1 MMSDDM
7 AVDTETKNNF
17 LEMTRIRKSFGGMTA
32 LQDVSLSVA
41 KGEVVCIIGPSGC
54 GKSTLLRTANWLTP
68 ADAGEVRLDGE
79 LIGTVPDMRS
89 TSMQAS
95 SLNAVRERIGM
106 VFQQFNVW
114 PHMNVLENVVCPQ
127 MVVAKRDRD
136 IAEKKALAALTEVGL
151 ENKKTDWPDNLSGGQ
166 KQRLAIARVLA
177 MDPVLMLLDE
187 PTSAL
192 DPELVSGVLAVL
204 KKLAEKGMTMIIVTH
219 ELGFAR
225 SVADRVVF
233 MEGGQIIE
241 DGSPDTILRSPSTKR
256 LQFFL
261 EKLNITAFK
270 PKSDAATHRSMKSE
284 LKI

>member
-1 MMSDDM
+1 ME
-7 AVDTETKNNF
+7 VDTKPKGNF
-17 LEMTRIRKSFGGMTA
+17 LEIIKIRKSFAGMTA
-32 LQDVSLSVA
+32 LQDVSLSVP

-68 ADAGEVRLDGE
+68 ADAGEVRLNGE
-79 LIGTVPDMRS
+79 LVGAMPDPRS
-89 TSMQAS
+89 TSKQARG
-95 SLNAVRERIGM
+95 LNAVRARIGM

-114 PHMNVLENVVCPQ
+114 PHMNVMENVVCPQ
-127 MVVAKRDRD
+127 MVVGKRDRD
-136 IAEKKALAALTEVGL
+136 IAEKKALAALAEVGL
-151 ENKKTDWPDNLSGGQ
+151 EDKKMDWPDNLSGGQ

-204 KKLAEKGMTMIIVTH
+204 KQLAEKGMTMIIVTH

-225 SVADRVVF
+225 SVADRVIF

-241 DGSPDTILRSPSTKR
+241 EGPPNLILRSPSTKR
-256 LQFFL
+256 LQCFL

-270 PKSDAATHRSMKSE
+270 PKSDVANHRAIN
-284 LKI
+284 LI

>member
-1 MMSDDM
+1 M

-79 LIGTVPDMRS
+79 LVGTVPDMRS

-204 KKLAEKGMTMIIVTH
+204 KQLAEKV
-219 ELGFAR
+219 
-225 SVADRVVF
+225 
-233 MEGGQIIE
+233 
-241 DGSPDTILRSPSTKR
+241 
-256 LQFFL
+256 
-261 EKLNITAFK
+261 
-270 PKSDAATHRSMKSE
+270 
-284 LKI
+284 

>member
-1 MMSDDM
+1 M
-7 AVDTETKNNF
+7 AVDTKPKGNF
-17 LEMTRIRKSFGGMTA
+17 LEIIKIRKSFAGMTA
-32 LQDVSLSVA
+32 LQDVSLSVP

-68 ADAGEVRLDGE
+68 ADTGEVRLNGE
-79 LIGTVPDMRS
+79 LVGAMPDPRS
-89 TSMQAS
+89 TSKQARA
-95 SLNAVRERIGM
+95 LNAVRARIGM

-127 MVVAKRDRD
+127 MVVGKRDRD
-136 IAEKKALAALTEVGL
+136 IAEKKALAALAEVGL
-151 ENKKTDWPDNLSGGQ
+151 EDKKMDWPDNLSGGQ

-204 KKLAEKGMTMIIVTH
+204 KQLAEKGMTMIIVTH

-225 SVADRVVF
+225 SVADRVLF

-241 DGSPDTILRSPSTKR
+241 EGPPNLILRSPSTKR
-256 LQFFL
+256 LQCFL

-270 PKSDAATHRSMKSE
+270 PKSDVATHRAIKSD
-284 LKI
+284 LRI

>member
-1 MMSDDM
+1 M
-7 AVDTETKNNF
+7 AVDTKPKGNF
-17 LEMTRIRKSFGGMTA
+17 LEIIKIRKSFAGMTA
-32 LQDVSLSVA
+32 LQDVSLSVP

-68 ADAGEVRLDGE
+68 ADAGEVRLNGK
-79 LIGTVPDMRS
+79 LVGAMPDPRS
-89 TSMQAS
+89 TSKQARD
-95 SLNAVRERIGM
+95 LNAVRARIGM

-114 PHMNVLENVVCPQ
+114 PHMNVMENVVCPQ
-127 MVVAKRDRD
+127 MVVGKRDRD
-136 IAEKKALAALTEVGL
+136 IAEKKALAALVEVGL
-151 ENKKTDWPDNLSGGQ
+151 EDKKMDWPDNLSGGQ

-204 KKLAEKGMTMIIVTH
+204 KQLAEKGMTMIIVTH

-225 SVADRVVF
+225 SVADRVLF

-241 DGSPDTILRSPSTKR
+241 EGPPNLILRSPSTKR
-256 LQFFL
+256 LQCFL

-270 PKSDAATHRSMKSE
+270 PKSDVANHRVIKSD
-284 LKI
+284 LRI

>member
-1 MMSDDM
+1 M
-7 AVDTETKNNF
+7 AVDTKPKGNF
-17 LEMTRIRKSFGGMTA
+17 LEIIKIRKSFAGMTA
-32 LQDVSLSVA
+32 LQDVSLSVP

-68 ADAGEVRLDGE
+68 ADAGEVRLNGE
-79 LIGTVPDMRS
+79 LVGAMPDPRS
-89 TSMQAS
+89 TSKQARD
-95 SLNAVRERIGM
+95 LNAVRARIGM

-114 PHMNVLENVVCPQ
+114 PHMNVMENVVCPQ
-127 MVVAKRDRD
+127 MVVGKRDRD
-136 IAEKKALAALTEVGL
+136 IAEKKALAALAEVGL
-151 ENKKTDWPDNLSGGQ
+151 EDKKMDWPDNLSGGQ

-204 KKLAEKGMTMIIVTH
+204 KQLAEKGMTMIIVTH

-225 SVADRVVF
+225 SVADRVLF

-241 DGSPDTILRSPSTKR
+241 EGPPNLILRSPSTKR
-256 LQFFL
+256 LQCFL
-261 EKLNITAFK
+261 EKLNMTAFK
-270 PKSDAATHRSMKSE
+270 PKSDVANHRAIKSD
-284 LKI
+284 LRI

>member
-1 MMSDDM
+1 MGDDM

-17 LEMTRIRKSFGGMTA
+17 LEMTGIRKSFADMTA

-68 ADAGEVRLDGE
+68 ADAGEVRLAGE
-79 LIGTVPDMRS
+79 LVGAMPDMRPAS
-89 TSMQAS
+89 VQAKD
-95 SLNAVRERIGM
+95 LNTLRARIGM

-114 PHMNVLENVVCPQ
+114 PHVSVLENVVRPQ
-127 MVVAKRDRD
+127 MVVSKRSRD
-136 IAEKKALAALTEVGL
+136 TAEKKAFAALAEVGL
-151 ENKKTDWPDNLSGGQ
+151 EDKKSDWPDNLSGGQ

-177 MDPVLMLLDE
+177 MDPVLVLLDE

-192 DPELVSGVLAVL
+192 DPELVSGVLLVL
-204 KKLAEKGMTMIIVTH
+204 KRLAEKGMTMIIVTH
-219 ELGFAR
+219 ELGFAS

-233 MEGGQIIE
+233 MEEGKIVEEGA
-241 DGSPDTILRSPSTKR
+241 PDVILRSPSTER
-256 LQFFL
+256 LQLFL

-270 PKSDAATHRSMKSE
+270 PKSDDADHPTIDSGS
-284 LKI
+284 

>member
-1 MMSDDM
+1 M
-7 AVDTETKNNF
+7 AVDTKPKGNF
-17 LEMTRIRKSFGGMTA
+17 LEIIKIRKSFAGMTA
-32 LQDVSLSVA
+32 LQDVSLSVP

-68 ADAGEVRLDGE
+68 ADAGEVRLNGE
-79 LIGTVPDMRS
+79 LVGAMPDPRS
-89 TSMQAS
+89 TSKQAR
-95 SLNAVRERIGM
+95 SLNAVRARIGM

-114 PHMNVLENVVCPQ
+114 PHMNVMENVVCPQ
-127 MVVAKRDRD
+127 MVVGKRDRD
-136 IAEKKALAALTEVGL
+136 IAEKKALAALAEVGL
-151 ENKKTDWPDNLSGGQ
+151 EDKKMDWPDNLSGGQ

-204 KKLAEKGMTMIIVTH
+204 KQLAEKGMTMIIVTH

-225 SVADRVVF
+225 SVADRVLF

-241 DGSPDTILRSPSTKR
+241 EGPPNLILRSPSTKR
-256 LQFFL
+256 LQCFL
-261 EKLNITAFK
+261 EKLNMTAFK
-270 PKSDAATHRSMKSE
+270 PKSDVANHRTIKSD
-284 LKI
+284 LRI

>member
-1 MMSDDM
+1 M
-7 AVDTETKNNF
+7 AVDTKPKGNF
-17 LEMTRIRKSFGGMTA
+17 LEIIKIRKSFAGMTA
-32 LQDVSLSVA
+32 LQDVSLSVP

-68 ADAGEVRLDGE
+68 ADAGEVRLNGE
-79 LIGTVPDMRS
+79 LVGAMPDPRS
-89 TSMQAS
+89 TSKQARD
-95 SLNAVRERIGM
+95 LNAVRARIGM

-114 PHMNVLENVVCPQ
+114 PHMNVMENVVCPQ
-127 MVVAKRDRD
+127 MVVGKRDRD
-136 IAEKKALAALTEVGL
+136 IAEKKALAALVEVGL
-151 ENKKTDWPDNLSGGQ
+151 EDKKMDWPDNLSGGQ

-204 KKLAEKGMTMIIVTH
+204 KQLAEKGMTMIIVTH

-225 SVADRVVF
+225 SVADRVIF

-241 DGSPDTILRSPSTKR
+241 EGPPNLILRSPSTKR
-256 LQFFL
+256 LQCFL

-270 PKSDAATHRSMKSE
+270 PKSDVANHRVIKSD
-284 LKI
+284 LRI

>member
-1 MMSDDM
+1 M
-7 AVDTETKNNF
+7 AVDTKPKGNF
-17 LEMTRIRKSFGGMTA
+17 LEIIKIRKSFAGMTA
-32 LQDVSLSVA
+32 LQDVSLSVP

-68 ADAGEVRLDGE
+68 ADAGEVRLNGE
-79 LIGTVPDMRS
+79 LVGAMPDPRS
-89 TSMQAS
+89 TSKQAR
-95 SLNAVRERIGM
+95 SLNAVRARIGM

-127 MVVAKRDRD
+127 MVVGKRDRD
-136 IAEKKALAALTEVGL
+136 IAEKKALAALAEVGL
-151 ENKKTDWPDNLSGGQ
+151 EDKKMDWPDNLSGGQ

-204 KKLAEKGMTMIIVTH
+204 KQLAEKGMTMIIVTH

>member
-1 MMSDDM
+1 M
-7 AVDTETKNNF
+7 AVDTKPKGNF
-17 LEMTRIRKSFGGMTA
+17 LEIIKIRKSFAGMTA
-32 LQDVSLSVA
+32 LQDVSLSVP

-68 ADAGEVRLDGE
+68 ADAGEVRLNGE
-79 LIGTVPDMRS
+79 LVGAMPDPRS
-89 TSMQAS
+89 TSKQARD
-95 SLNAVRERIGM
+95 LNAVRARIGM

-114 PHMNVLENVVCPQ
+114 PHMNVMENVVCPQ
-127 MVVAKRDRD
+127 MVVGKRDRD
-136 IAEKKALAALTEVGL
+136 IAEKKALAALAEVGL
-151 ENKKTDWPDNLSGGQ
+151 EDKKMDWPDNLSGGQ

-204 KKLAEKGMTMIIVTH
+204 KQLAEKGMTMIIVTH

-225 SVADRVVF
+225 SVADRVLF

-241 DGSPDTILRSPSTKR
+241 EGPPNLILRSPSTKR
-256 LQFFL
+256 LQCFL

-270 PKSDAATHRSMKSE
+270 PKSDVANHRAIN
-284 LKI
+284 LI

>member
-1 MMSDDM
+1 M
-7 AVDTETKNNF
+7 AVDTKPKGNF
-17 LEMTRIRKSFGGMTA
+17 LEIIKIRKSFAGMTA
-32 LQDVSLSVA
+32 LQDVSLSVP

-68 ADAGEVRLDGE
+68 ADAGEVRLNGE
-79 LIGTVPDMRS
+79 LVGAMPDPRS
-89 TSMQAS
+89 TSKQARD
-95 SLNAVRERIGM
+95 LNAVRARIGM

-114 PHMNVLENVVCPQ
+114 PHMNVMENVVCPQ
-127 MVVAKRDRD
+127 MVVGKRDRD
-136 IAEKKALAALTEVGL
+136 IAEKKALAALAEVGL
-151 ENKKTDWPDNLSGGQ
+151 EDKKMDWPDNLSGGQ

-204 KKLAEKGMTMIIVTH
+204 KQLAEKGMTMIIVTH

-225 SVADRVVF
+225 SVADRVIF

-241 DGSPDTILRSPSTKR
+241 EGPPNLILRSPSTKR
-256 LQFFL
+256 LQCFL

-270 PKSDAATHRSMKSE
+270 PKSDVANHRAIKSD
-284 LKI
+284 LRI

>member
-1 MMSDDM
+1 M
-7 AVDTETKNNF
+7 AVDTKPKGNF
-17 LEMTRIRKSFGGMTA
+17 LEIIKIRKSFAGMTA
-32 LQDVSLSVA
+32 LQDVSLSVP

-68 ADAGEVRLDGE
+68 ADAGEVRLNGE
-79 LIGTVPDMRS
+79 LVGAMPDPRS
-89 TSMQAS
+89 TSKQARD
-95 SLNAVRERIGM
+95 LNAVRARIGM

-114 PHMNVLENVVCPQ
+114 PHMNVMENVVCPQ
-127 MVVAKRDRD
+127 MVVGKRDRD
-136 IAEKKALAALTEVGL
+136 IAEKKALAALAEVGL
-151 ENKKTDWPDNLSGGQ
+151 EDKKMDWPDNLSGGQ

-204 KKLAEKGMTMIIVTH
+204 KQLAEKGMTMIIVTH

-225 SVADRVVF
+225 SVADRVLF

-241 DGSPDTILRSPSTKR
+241 EGPPNLILRSPSTKR
-256 LQFFL
+256 LQCFL

-270 PKSDAATHRSMKSE
+270 PKSDVANHRAIKSD
-284 LKI
+284 LRI

>member
-1 MMSDDM
+1 
-7 AVDTETKNNF
+7 VP
-17 LEMTRIRKSFGGMTA
+17 
-32 LQDVSLSVA
+32 

-68 ADAGEVRLDGE
+68 ADAGEVRLNGE
-79 LIGTVPDMRS
+79 LVGAMPDPRS
-89 TSMQAS
+89 TSKQARD
-95 SLNAVRERIGM
+95 LNAVRARIGM

-114 PHMNVLENVVCPQ
+114 PHMNVMENVVCPQ
-127 MVVAKRDRD
+127 MVVGKRDRD
-136 IAEKKALAALTEVGL
+136 IAEKKALAALAEVGL
-151 ENKKTDWPDNLSGGQ
+151 EDKKMDWPDNLSGGQ

-204 KKLAEKGMTMIIVTH
+204 KQLAEKGMTMIIVTH

-225 SVADRVVF
+225 SVADRVLF

-241 DGSPDTILRSPSTKR
+241 EGPPNLILRSPSTKR
-256 LQFFL
+256 LQCFL

-270 PKSDAATHRSMKSE
+270 PKSDVANHRAIN
-284 LKI
+284 LI

>member
-1 MMSDDM
+1 M
-7 AVDTETKNNF
+7 AVDTKPKGNF
-17 LEMTRIRKSFGGMTA
+17 LEIIKIRKSFAGMTA
-32 LQDVSLSVA
+32 LQDVSLSVP

-68 ADAGEVRLDGE
+68 ADAGEVRLNGE
-79 LIGTVPDMRS
+79 LVGAMPDPRS
-89 TSMQAS
+89 TSKQARD
-95 SLNAVRERIGM
+95 LNAVRARIGM

-114 PHMNVLENVVCPQ
+114 PHMNVMENVVCPQ
-127 MVVAKRDRD
+127 MVVGKRDRD
-136 IAEKKALAALTEVGL
+136 IAEKKALAALAEVGL
-151 ENKKTDWPDNLSGGQ
+151 EDKKMDWPDNLSGGQ

-177 MDPVLMLLDE
+177 MDPILMLLDE

-204 KKLAEKGMTMIIVTH
+204 KQLAEKGMTMIIVTH

-225 SVADRVVF
+225 SVADRVLF

-241 DGSPDTILRSPSTKR
+241 EGPPNLILRSPSTKR
-256 LQFFL
+256 LQCFL

-270 PKSDAATHRSMKSE
+270 PKSDVANHRVIKSD
-284 LKI
+284 LRI

>member
-1 MMSDDM
+1 M
-7 AVDTETKNNF
+7 ALDTETKNNF

-79 LIGTVPDMRS
+79 LVGTVPDLRS
-89 TSMQAS
+89 TSMQARG
-95 SLNAVRERIGM
+95 LNAVRVRIGM

-192 DPELVSGVLAVL
+192 DPELVSGVLAVF

-233 MEGGQIIE
+233 MEGGQIID

>member
-1 MMSDDM
+1 M
-7 AVDTETKNNF
+7 AVDTKPKGNF
-17 LEMTRIRKSFGGMTA
+17 LEIIKIRKSFAGMTA
-32 LQDVSLSVA
+32 LQDVSLSVP

-68 ADAGEVRLDGE
+68 ADAGEVRLNGE
-79 LIGTVPDMRS
+79 LVGAMPDPRS
-89 TSMQAS
+89 TSKQARD
-95 SLNAVRERIGM
+95 LNAVRARIGM

-114 PHMNVLENVVCPQ
+114 PHMNVMENVVCPQ
-127 MVVAKRDRD
+127 MVVGKRDRD
-136 IAEKKALAALTEVGL
+136 IAEKKALAALVEVGL
-151 ENKKTDWPDNLSGGQ
+151 EDKKMDWPDNLSGGQ

-204 KKLAEKGMTMIIVTH
+204 KQLAEKGMTMIIVTH

-225 SVADRVVF
+225 SVADRVLF

-241 DGSPDTILRSPSTKR
+241 EGPPNLILRSPSTKR
-256 LQFFL
+256 LQCFL

-270 PKSDAATHRSMKSE
+270 PKSDVANHRAIKSD
-284 LKI
+284 LRI

>member
-1 MMSDDM
+1 M
-7 AVDTETKNNF
+7 AVDTKPKGNF
-17 LEMTRIRKSFGGMTA
+17 LEIIKIRKSFAGMTA
-32 LQDVSLSVA
+32 LQDVSLSVP

-68 ADAGEVRLDGE
+68 ADAGEVRLNGE
-79 LIGTVPDMRS
+79 LVGAMPDPRS
-89 TSMQAS
+89 TSKQARA
-95 SLNAVRERIGM
+95 LNSVRARIGM

-114 PHMNVLENVVCPQ
+114 PHMNVMENVVCPQ
-127 MVVAKRDRD
+127 MVVGKRDRD
-136 IAEKKALAALTEVGL
+136 IAEKKALAALAEVGL
-151 ENKKTDWPDNLSGGQ
+151 EDKKMDWPDNLSGGQ

-204 KKLAEKGMTMIIVTH
+204 KQLAEKGMTMIIVTH

-225 SVADRVVF
+225 SVADRVLF

-241 DGSPDTILRSPSTKR
+241 EGPPNLILRSPSTKR
-256 LQFFL
+256 LQCFL

-270 PKSDAATHRSMKSE
+270 PKSDVANHRAIN
-284 LKI
+284 LI

>member
-1 MMSDDM
+1 M
-7 AVDTETKNNF
+7 AMNTQTKNNF
-17 LEMTRIRKSFGGMTA
+17 LEMTRIRKSFAGLTA
-32 LQDVSLSVA
+32 LQDVSLSVS

-68 ADAGEVRLDGE
+68 ADAGEVRLNGE
-79 LIGTVPDMRS
+79 IVGAMPDPRS
-89 TSMQAS
+89 KSMQAR
-95 SLNAVRERIGM
+95 SLNALRARIGM

-114 PHMNVLENVVCPQ
+114 PHLSVLENVVCPQ
-127 MVVAKRDRD
+127 MVVAKRGRD
-136 IAEKKALAALTEVGL
+136 IAEKKALTALAEVGL
-151 ENKKTDWPDNLSGGQ
+151 DDKKTGWPDNLSGGQ

-192 DPELVSGVLAVL
+192 DPELVSGVLTVL
-204 KKLAEKGMTMIIVTH
+204 KQLAEKGMTMIIVTH

-241 DGSPDTILRSPSTKR
+241 EGAPDVILRTPSTKR
-256 LQFFL
+256 LEVFL
-261 EKLNITAFK
+261 EKLNLTALK
-270 PKSDAATHRSMKSE
+270 PKTNGASHRVMKSD
-284 LKI
+284 

>member
-1 MMSDDM
+1 M
-7 AVDTETKNNF
+7 AVNTKTKNNF
-17 LEMTRIRKSFGGMTA
+17 LEMTRIRKSFAGLTA
-32 LQDVSLSVA
+32 LQDVSLSVS

-79 LIGTVPDMRS
+79 IVGAMPDPRS
-89 TSMQAS
+89 KSMQAR
-95 SLNAVRERIGM
+95 SLNALRARIGM

-114 PHMNVLENVVCPQ
+114 PHLSVLENVVCPQ
-127 MVVAKRDRD
+127 MVVAKRGRD
-136 IAEKKALAALTEVGL
+136 IAEKKALAALAIVGL
-151 ENKKTDWPDNLSGGQ
+151 DEKKTDWPDNLSGGQ

-192 DPELVSGVLAVL
+192 DPELVSGVLTVL
-204 KKLAEKGMTMIIVTH
+204 KQLAEKGMTMIIVTH

-241 DGSPDTILRSPSTKR
+241 EGAPDVILRTPSTKR
-256 LQFFL
+256 LEVFL
-261 EKLNITAFK
+261 EKLNLTALK
-270 PKSDAATHRSMKSE
+270 PKTNGASHRVMKSD
-284 LKI
+284 

>member
-1 MMSDDM
+1 M
-7 AVDTETKNNF
+7 AVDTKPKGNF
-17 LEMTRIRKSFGGMTA
+17 LEIIKIRKSFAGMTA
-32 LQDVSLSVA
+32 LQDVSLSVP

-68 ADAGEVRLDGE
+68 ADAGEVRLNGK
-79 LIGTVPDMRS
+79 LVGAMPDPRS
-89 TSMQAS
+89 TSKQAR
-95 SLNAVRERIGM
+95 SLNAVRARIGM

-114 PHMNVLENVVCPQ
+114 PHMNVMENVVCPQ
-127 MVVAKRDRD
+127 MVVGKRDRD
-136 IAEKKALAALTEVGL
+136 IAEKKALAALAEVGL
-151 ENKKTDWPDNLSGGQ
+151 EDKKMDWPDNLSGGQ

-204 KKLAEKGMTMIIVTH
+204 KQLAEKGMTMIIVTH

-225 SVADRVVF
+225 SVADRVIF

-241 DGSPDTILRSPSTKR
+241 EGPPNLILRSPSTKR
-256 LQFFL
+256 LQCFL

-270 PKSDAATHRSMKSE
+270 PKSDVANHRVIKSD
-284 LKI
+284 LRI

>member
-1 MMSDDM
+1 M
-7 AVDTETKNNF
+7 AVDTKPKGNF
-17 LEMTRIRKSFGGMTA
+17 LEIIKIRKSFAGMTA
-32 LQDVSLSVA
+32 LQDVSLSVP

-68 ADAGEVRLDGE
+68 ADAGEVRLNGE
-79 LIGTVPDMRS
+79 LVGAMPDPRS
-89 TSMQAS
+89 TSKQARD
-95 SLNAVRERIGM
+95 LNAVRARIGM

-114 PHMNVLENVVCPQ
+114 PHMNVMENVVCPQ
-127 MVVAKRDRD
+127 MVVGKRDRD
-136 IAEKKALAALTEVGL
+136 IAEKKALAALAEVGL
-151 ENKKTDWPDNLSGGQ
+151 EDKKMDWPDNLSGGQ

-177 MDPVLMLLDE
+177 MDPILMLLDE

-204 KKLAEKGMTMIIVTH
+204 KQLAEKGMTMIIVTH

-225 SVADRVVF
+225 SVADRVLF

-241 DGSPDTILRSPSTKR
+241 EGPPNLILRSPSTKR
-256 LQFFL
+256 LQCFL

-270 PKSDAATHRSMKSE
+270 PKSDVANHRAIN
-284 LKI
+284 LI

>member
-1 MMSDDM
+1 M

-79 LIGTVPDMRS
+79 IVGAMPDPRS
-89 TSMQAS
+89 TSMQAR
-95 SLNAVRERIGM
+95 SLNAVRARIGM

-114 PHMNVLENVVCPQ
+114 PHLSVLENVVCPQ
-127 MVVAKRDRD
+127 MVVAKRGRD
-136 IAEKKALAALTEVGL
+136 IAEKKALTALAEVGL
-151 ENKKTDWPDNLSGGQ
+151 DDKKTDWPDNLSGGQ

-192 DPELVSGVLAVL
+192 DPELVSGVLTVL
-204 KKLAEKGMTMIIVTH
+204 KQLAEKGMTMIIVTH

-225 SVADRVVF
+225 RVANRVVF

-241 DGSPDTILRSPSTKR
+241 EGSPDVILRNPSTKR
-256 LQFFL
+256 LEVFL
-261 EKLNITAFK
+261 EKLNLTALK
-270 PKSDAATHRSMKSE
+270 PKTNGASHRAMKSD
-284 LKI
+284 

>member
-1 MMSDDM
+1 MGDVM
-7 AVDTETKNNF
+7 ALDTETKNNF

-79 LIGTVPDMRS
+79 LVGKVPDLRS
-89 TSMQAS
+89 TSMQARG
-95 SLNAVRERIGM
+95 LNAVRERIGM

-261 EKLNITAFK
+261 DKLNITAFK
-270 PKSDAATHRSMKSE
+270 PKSDAATHRAMKSDLE
-284 LKI
+284 I

>member
-1 MMSDDM
+1 M
-7 AVDTETKNNF
+7 AVDTKPKGNF
-17 LEMTRIRKSFGGMTA
+17 LEIIKIRKSFAGMTA
-32 LQDVSLSVA
+32 LQDVSLSVP

-79 LIGTVPDMRS
+79 LVGAMPDPRS
-89 TSMQAS
+89 TSKQARD
-95 SLNAVRERIGM
+95 LNAVRARIGL

-114 PHMNVLENVVCPQ
+114 PHMNVMENVVCPQ
-127 MVVAKRDRD
+127 MVVGKRDRD
-136 IAEKKALAALTEVGL
+136 IAEKKALAALAEVGL
-151 ENKKTDWPDNLSGGQ
+151 EDKKMDWPDNLSGGQ

-204 KKLAEKGMTMIIVTH
+204 KQLAEKGMTMIIVTH

-225 SVADRVVF
+225 SVADRVIF

-241 DGSPDTILRSPSTKR
+241 EGPPNLILRSPSTKR
-256 LQFFL
+256 LQCFL

-270 PKSDAATHRSMKSE
+270 PKSDVANHRAIN
-284 LKI
+284 LI

>member
-1 MMSDDM
+1 MGDVM
-7 AVDTETKNNF
+7 ALDTETKNNF
-17 LEMTRIRKSFGGMTA
+17 LEMIRIRKSFGGMTA

-79 LIGTVPDMRS
+79 LVGTVPDLRS
-89 TSMQAS
+89 TSMQARG
-95 SLNAVRERIGM
+95 LNAVRERIGM

-261 EKLNITAFK
+261 DKLNITAFK
-270 PKSDAATHRSMKSE
+270 PKSDAATHRAMKSDLE
-284 LKI
+284 I

>member
-1 MMSDDM
+1 M
-7 AVDTETKNNF
+7 AVNTETKNNF
-17 LEMTRIRKSFGGMTA
+17 LEMTRIRKSFAGLTA
-32 LQDVSLSVA
+32 LQDVSLSVP

-79 LIGTVPDMRS
+79 IVGAMPDPRS
-89 TSMQAS
+89 TSMQAR
-95 SLNAVRERIGM
+95 SLNAVRARIGM

-114 PHMNVLENVVCPQ
+114 PHLSVLENVVCPQ
-127 MVVAKRDRD
+127 MVVAKRGRD
-136 IAEKKALAALTEVGL
+136 IAEKKALTALAEVGL
-151 ENKKTDWPDNLSGGQ
+151 DDKKTDWPDNLSGGQ

-192 DPELVSGVLAVL
+192 DPELVSGVLTVL
-204 KKLAEKGMTMIIVTH
+204 KQLAEKGMTMIIVTH

-225 SVADRVVF
+225 RVANRVVF

-241 DGSPDTILRSPSTKR
+241 EGSPDVILRNPSTKR
-256 LQFFL
+256 LEVFL
-261 EKLNITAFK
+261 EKLNLTALK
-270 PKSDAATHRSMKSE
+270 PKTNGASHRAMKSD
-284 LKI
+284 